1 MSRPPLPFRYLA
13 FLAAAAVIS
22 TVVALAACGG
32 SPTSRTSSATRA
44 PVSSSSPGTSPQAQ
58 QILLRVQQA
67 SLQSA
72 NVNVLATET
81 SSGRG
86 TVTSSTGQIT
96 RYPARAQLS
105 TSLSSAATSSG
116 TTQRQAQEVYDNGIL
131 YVKLGNQTKWTRYA
145 WPTVS
150 STTGEA
156 PSQAAPYLSLQ
167 NLAQMQ
173 NVQLVGTETVNG
185 VTTYHLHASGSQA
198 ANGQSVT
205 YTEGLWVNQSN
216 YQPVKMMVQEQTSA
230 GQLAATATFSKWNG
244 GQTITP
250 PAASEVTN
258 P

>member
-1 MSRPPLPFRYLA
+1 MSRPAFPSRYLA
-13 FLAAAAVIS
+13 YLAAAAVIGA
-22 TVVALAACGG
+22 VVTLSACGG
-32 SPTSRTSSATRA
+32 SPSSRASTMTRA
-44 PVSSSSPGTSPQAQ
+44 AASSPSSGTSLQAQ
-58 QILLRVQQA
+58 QILQRVQQA

-72 NVNVLATET
+72 NVNMLATEN

-86 TVTSSTGQIT
+86 TVTNSTGQIT
-96 RYPARAQLS
+96 LRPARAQLS
-105 TSLSSAATSSG
+105 TSLSSASTSSG

-131 YVKLGNQTKWTRYA
+131 YVKLGNQTKWTRYV

-150 STTGEA
+150 NTTGEA

-167 NLAQMQ
+167 NVAQMQ
-173 NVQLVGTETVNG
+173 NVQLVGTETVDG
-185 VTTYHLHASGSQA
+185 VTTYHLRATGSQA
-198 ANGQSVT
+198 ANGQSVA
-205 YTEGLWVNQSN
+205 YIESLWVNQSN

-230 GQLAATATFSKWNG
+230 GQLAATATFSKWNA